1 MLTPGERVGPYEV
14 TGPLGAGGM
23 GEVYRA
29 RDTRL
34 KREVALKILPSSV
47 ATDVE
52 RLARFQREAEVL
64 ASLSHPYVAGIYGLE
79 ESAGMRALVL
89 ELVEGETLDERLAT
103 GALPVQ
109 TALGLAG
116 QIAAALEVAHQR
128 GIVHRDLK
136 PANIKITPE
145 GTVKVL
151 DFGLAKLT
159 ERGESARERS
169 DSPTVTLS
177 MPGTVMGTPAYMS
190 PEQARGDEVDQR
202 TDIWAFG
209 CVLFEMFTGRRAMA
223 GRGTAETFAKVL
235 TSPPDWTLLPRDV
248 PAGVDQL
255 LRRCLE
261 KEPAQR
267 LPSMST
273 ARRVID
279 DAREASKQ
287 HTAARSVDAASWL
300 PWIGAFAIAVAVV
313 VLVVRWAP
321 WRQQADSG
329 GSAASVAV
337 LPFASFSEGKEDEYF
352 ADGLTEEVIHSLAQV
367 PGLKVAARTSAFYFK
382 GKNEDLRNVG
392 RRLGVSHVVEGS
404 VRREG
409 TRMRMVAQLIKVDD
423 GFHLWSRTYERN
435 VSDTFAVQTEIASAV
450 ADALQ
455 LKLSPTVVQA
465 RERNPEAVRLE
476 LTARALKRQLG
487 REEITSARE
496 RFKQL
501 TEMEPENAGAWA
513 GYAHVTTVLLQNYA
527 ALNFEDATKDATG
540 AIDRAL
546 KLDPGS
552 VDAWLA
558 KAWLDYIVYFR
569 GGDEKRATAAN
580 AAFQKALSI
589 DPKNADVLVY
599 YGSFLSTQG
608 RIEEAAAHA
617 RRALELDPLNRVA
630 QLMNGVGLSR
640 QGRKAEAER
649 QYRSTIELYPDFPDV
664 KVNLGNMLM
673 AQGRLAEAE
682 AWLTAAVDKQDPTT
696 VLPLIVLYV
705 NLGLRADADRVA
717 MNLDSTDIGAR
728 VHAAIPL
735 VLDQKDRAVIA
746 FADAELKKG
755 EDPFWHSVALT
766 GALLSGDWNRLRR
779 ELAYTAPGLL
789 LPEPKVEPDRL
800 TEAFS
805 GAALFDAEGDTAQ
818 RNRILRAVLAVA
830 APRAGVAD
838 EPETRIARVRA
849 HAGLGEKEEALTE
862 LRAAVDAGYRTLWN
876 IDLIRLERDPML
888 AGLRNDPAFRAIVAR
903 IEGDLRRQRD
913 LVLASRR

>member
-1 MLTPGERVGPYEV
+1 MLSPGERLGPYEV
-14 TGPLGAGGM
+14 SGPLGAGGM

-34 KREVALKILPSSV
+34 KRDVALKILPSSV
-47 ATDVE
+47 ATDAE

-64 ASLSHPYVAGIYGLE
+64 ASLNHPHVAGIYGLE
-79 ESAGMRALVL
+79 EGAGTRALVL
-89 ELVEGETLDERLAT
+89 ELVEGDTLDERIAR
-103 GALPVQ
+103 AAIPVQ

-116 QIAAALEVAHQR
+116 QIAAALEVAHRR

-136 PANIKITPE
+136 PANIKITPD

-159 ERGESARERS
+159 ERDDSTRERS

-190 PEQARGDEVDQR
+190 PEQARGDDVDQR
-202 TDIWAFG
+202 TDVWAFG
-209 CVLFEMFTGRRAMA
+209 CVLFEMLTGRRAMA
-223 GRGTAETFAKVL
+223 GRGTAETLAKVL
-235 TSPPDWTLLPRDV
+235 TSPPDWNLLPGDL
-248 PAGVDQL
+248 PAGVDQT

-261 KEPAQR
+261 KDPAQR
-267 LPSMST
+267 LPNMGT
-273 ARRVID
+273 ARRAIE
-279 DAREASKQ
+279 DARVGSNQ
-287 HTAARSVDAASWL
+287 HTAARGVDAASWL
-300 PWIGAFAIAVAVV
+300 PWIGALTIAVAAA
-313 VLVVRWAP
+313 VLIARWAP
-321 WRQQADSG
+321 WRQQAG
-329 GSAASVAV
+329 GGASTASIAV

-382 GKNEDLRNVG
+382 GRNEDLRNVG

-409 TRMRMVAQLIKVDD
+409 PRMRMVAQLIKVDD

-455 LKLSPTVVQA
+455 LTLSPTVAPA
-465 RERNPEAVRLE
+465 RERDPEAVRLQ
-476 LTARALKRQLG
+476 LTARALMRQLG

-496 RFKQL
+496 RFKQV
-501 TEMEPENAGAWA
+501 TEIEPANAAAWA
-513 GYAHVTTVLLQNYA
+513 GYAHVTTLLLQNYA
-527 ALNFEDATKDATG
+527 ALTFEDAIKDAAP
-540 AIDRAL
+540 AIDKAL
-546 KLDPGS
+546 KLDPNS
-552 VDAWLA
+552 ADAWLA
-558 KAWLDYIVYFR
+558 KAWLDYMIYFR
-569 GGDEKRATAAN
+569 GGDEKRAASAD
-580 AAFQKALSI
+580 ASFQKALSI
-589 DPKNADVLVY
+589 DPKNADALVY

-608 RIEEAAAHA
+608 RVEEAAANA
-617 RRALELDPLNRVA
+617 RRALALDPLNRVA
-630 QLMNGVGLSR
+630 QLMNGVGLAR
-640 QGRKAEAER
+640 QGKKGEAER

-664 KVNLGNMLM
+664 KVNLGNLLM

-696 VLPLIVLYV
+696 VLPLIILYV

-766 GALLSGDWNRLRR
+766 GALMSGDWKRLRR
-779 ELAYTAPGLL
+779 ELAYAAPGLL

-805 GAALFDAEGDTAQ
+805 AAALFDAEGDPAQ
-818 RNRILRAVLAVA
+818 RNRILRAVLASA
-830 APRAGVAD
+830 APRPGVDDDNEA
-838 EPETRIARVRA
+838 RIARVKA
-849 HAGLGEKEEALTE
+849 HAGLGEKEDALTE

-888 AGLRNDPAFRAIVAR
+888 ASVRSDPAFRAIVAR
-903 IEGDLRRQRD
+903 IEEDLRRQRD
-913 LVLASRR
+913 QVLARRR

>member
-1 MLTPGERVGPYEV
+1 MLSPGQRLGPYEV
-14 TGPLGAGGM
+14 SGPLGAGGM

-34 KREVALKILPSSV
+34 KRDVALKILPSSV
-47 ATDVE
+47 ATDAE

-64 ASLSHPYVAGIYGLE
+64 ASLNHPHVAGIYGLE

-89 ELVEGETLDERLAT
+89 ELVEGDTLDERIAR
-103 GALPVQ
+103 GAIPVQ
-109 TALGLAG
+109 AALALAG

-136 PANIKITPE
+136 PANIKITPD

-159 ERGESARERS
+159 EPDGSTRERS
-169 DSPTVTLS
+169 ESPTVTLS

-202 TDIWAFG
+202 TDVWAFG
-209 CVLFEMFTGRRAMA
+209 CVLFEMLTGRRAMA
-223 GRGTAETFAKVL
+223 GRGTAETLAKVL
-235 TSPPDWTLLPRDV
+235 TSPPEWTALPDDL
-248 PAGVDQL
+248 PASVDQL

-261 KEPAQR
+261 KDPAQR
-267 LPSMST
+267 LPSMGT
-273 ARRVID
+273 ARRAIEGAR
-279 DAREASKQ
+279 DASTQ
-287 HTAARSVDAASWL
+287 HSAARGVDAASWL
-300 PWIGAFAIAVAVV
+300 PWIGALAIAIAAA

-321 WRQQADSG
+321 WKQQAG
-329 GSAASVAV
+329 GGASPASVAV

-382 GKNEDLRNVG
+382 GRNEDLRNVG

-455 LKLSPTVVQA
+455 LTLSPAVAPA
-465 RERNPEAVRLE
+465 RERDPEAVRLQ
-476 LTARALKRQLG
+476 LTARALMRQLG

-501 TEMEPENAGAWA
+501 TEIEPTNAAAWA
-513 GYAHVTTVLLQNYA
+513 GYAHVTTLLLQNYA
-527 ALNFEDATKDATG
+527 ALTFEDAIKDAAP

-546 KLDPGS
+546 KLDPNS
-552 VDAWLA
+552 ADAWLA
-558 KAWLDYIVYFR
+558 QAWLDYMIYFR
-569 GGDEKRATAAN
+569 GGDETRAASADTS
-580 AAFQKALSI
+580 FQKALSL
-589 DPKNADVLVY
+589 DPKNADALVY
-599 YGSFLSTQG
+599 YGSFLSSQG
-608 RIEEAAAHA
+608 RVEEAAANA
-617 RRALELDPLNRVA
+617 RRALALDPLNRVA
-630 QLMNGVGLSR
+630 QLMNGVGLAR
-640 QGRKAEAER
+640 QGKKSEAER

-664 KVNLGNMLM
+664 KVNLGNLLM
-673 AQGRLAEAE
+673 SQGRLAEAE
-682 AWLTAAVDKQDPTT
+682 AWLTAAVDKEDPTT
-696 VLPLIVLYV
+696 VLPLIILYV

-735 VLDQKDRAVIA
+735 VLDQQDRAVIA

-766 GALLSGDWNRLRR
+766 GALMSGDWKRLRR
-779 ELAYTAPGLL
+779 ELAYTTPGLL
-789 LPEPKVEPDRL
+789 LREPKVEPDRL

-805 GAALFDAEGDTAQ
+805 AAALFEAEGDPAQ
-818 RNRILRAVLAVA
+818 RNRILRAVLASA
-830 APRAGVAD
+830 APRPGVDDDNEA
-838 EPETRIARVRA
+838 RIARVKA
-849 HAGLGEKEEALTE
+849 HAGLGEKDNALSE

-888 AGLRNDPAFRAIVAR
+888 AGVRSDPAFRAIVAR
-903 IEGDLRRQRD
+903 IEEDLRRQRD
-913 LVLASRR
+913 QVLASRR